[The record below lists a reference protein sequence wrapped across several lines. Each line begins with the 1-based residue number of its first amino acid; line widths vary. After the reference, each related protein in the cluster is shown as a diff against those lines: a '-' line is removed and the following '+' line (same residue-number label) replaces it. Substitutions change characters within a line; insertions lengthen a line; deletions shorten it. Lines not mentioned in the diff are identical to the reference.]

1 MTSHHTKWGKLNPFP
16 IKSGM
21 RQWCPLSALL
31 FIIVL
36 EFLVRPIRQEEEI
49 KRTQIGKE
57 ISQIISLADAMML

>member
-1 MTSHHTKWGKLNPFP
+1 
-16 IKSGM
+16 M